1 MKMLLLYFGGSFLL
15 HLLWENAQMPLFEG
29 YGSFT
34 EHFWIC
40 LVATAT
46 GDMIFMAVIYL
57 SLALAHN
64 NVLWVSDPKSYRYH
78 ATWVLPVIVGT
89 LLAVS
94 YELWAVMH
102 KAHWYEYGSMPIIP
116 IVEVGLTPVLQMIVV
131 PLVTLLL
138 CRWLLKRQETA
149 KKDI

>member
-1 MKMLLLYFGGSFLL
+1 MTMLLWYFGGNFFL

-64 NVLWVSDPKSYRYH
+64 NVLWVSDPKSYRYP
-78 ATWVLPVIVGT
+78 ATWVLPMIVGT

-116 IVEVGLTPVLQMIVV
+116 IVEIGLTPVLQMVVV
-131 PLVTLLL
+131 PLAVLIV
-138 CRWLLKRQETA
+138 CRWQLERSRTA
-149 KKDI
+149 